1 MKKNLYHTV
10 LFAIFMVV
18 LCLPVFQQVSH
29 VFKFKEL
36 GGFTA
41 PLEPVKLSWKTFR
54 DQSWQNYE
62 QKFLQRNFGFR
73 NLYIRSY
80 NQFVYSLFHQTT
92 NHNIVIGKHDEL
104 FLRQYTDVFTGK
116 TLHDR
121 YGTVD
126 SARADMQRNVME
138 TRRIADSLKKYGT
151 DLIVVLAPSKPL
163 IYPEYLPDDMQQE
176 HNSFSIQEEY
186 AELYAQA
193 GIEHINFVSL
203 FRQMK
208 KKEPY
213 PLYTKYGT
221 HWAYS
226 TMPFVADTILQK
238 IASVKGYA
246 MPHTVC
252 LDSNISVRY
261 RSGDKELEKQL
272 NLLFPLRHARIPT
285 PKFTLQ
291 DESKYHKPKIL
302 VVGDSYFSQLNNTD
316 FTKAFR
322 SLGYW
327 KYNETTSDGVKIPYL
342 KRYEILTESDVI
354 LVIFT
359 DMHAYDYFFGF
370 IKTVDRALDDGPDYN
385 AENAIETYVKRIKS
399 STNWYNNVKKQAQER
414 GMSLEESLRENARW
428 AFEKDHK

>member
-1 MKKNLYHTV
+1 
-10 LFAIFMVV
+10 
-18 LCLPVFQQVSH
+18 
-29 VFKFKEL
+29 
-36 GGFTA
+36 
-41 PLEPVKLSWKTFR
+41 
-54 DQSWQNYE
+54 
-62 QKFLQRNFGFR
+62 
-73 NLYIRSY
+73 
-80 NQFVYSLFHQTT
+80 
-92 NHNIVIGKHDEL
+92 
-104 FLRQYTDVFTGK
+104 
-116 TLHDR
+116 
-121 YGTVD
+121 
-126 SARADMQRNVME
+126 
-138 TRRIADSLKKYGT
+138 
-151 DLIVVLAPSKPL
+151 
-163 IYPEYLPDDMQQE
+163 
-176 HNSFSIQEEY
+176 
-186 AELYAQA
+186 
-193 GIEHINFVSL
+193 
-203 FRQMK
+203 MK

-322 SLGYW
+322 SIGYW

-370 IKTVDRALDDGPDYN
+370 IKTVDRALDDGPDYD